1 VVGAALVERATCEG
15 GRARVEEEGRGGCA
29 GREVDRGKVGSMC
42 VLGPV
47 VGGRE
52 GIEGRGLLILLRAG
66 GRLVPR
72 LESRGGGRRESGRA
86 GLFDGTGGEETETT
100 WLNSREYHNTSSSSS
115 SCSSSDSS
123 SSGPSRK
130 KESRVNSK
138 VSAELASEVER
149 DGVDLVTA
157 NGCIEMGGGR

>member
-1 VVGAALVERATCEG
+1 
-15 GRARVEEEGRGGCA
+15 VEEEGRGGCA

-47 VGGRE
+47 VGG
-52 GIEGRGLLILLRAG
+52 IEGRGLLILLRAG
-66 GRLVPR
+66 GRPGPR
-72 LESRGGGRRESGRA
+72 PEPRGGGRRESGRA

-115 SCSSSDSS
+115 SSCSSSSS
-123 SSGPSRK
+123 SSGPSGK

-149 DGVDLVTA
+149 DGVDLITA

>member
-1 VVGAALVERATCEG
+1 MVGAALVGSATCEG
-15 GRARVEEEGRGGCA
+15 GGARVEQEGRGRRA
-29 GREVDRGKVGSMC
+29 GREVVRGKVGSIC

-52 GIEGRGLLILLRAG
+52 GRGLLILLRAG
-66 GRLVPR
+66 ERPVPR
-72 LESRGGGRRESGRA
+72 LEPRGGGRRESGRA
-86 GLFDGTGGEETETT
+86 GLFDGTGGGETETT

-115 SCSSSDSS
+115 CSSSDSS
-123 SSGPSRK
+123 SSGPSEK